1 MVQDYNENRRYGI
14 QVGMTWHAMWHSMNV
29 QQVGYRL
36 SWVAMLIRVVAL
48 VYAFGVLS
56 FYPHPIIAARSD
68 WLIWLWVVAAGYTA
82 LLIVVLVLPIN
93 HWLRTTPFIVLDT
106 AMALAL
112 VNLAGGGYRNVF
124 SLYSLIPSV
133 TAALSLPSAEHH
145 FRRAILLGG
154 VVVAS
159 TLGFG
164 LSLYL
169 DGYTPARIIELRQ
182 VDEVVLRSASYW
194 VTGGLLAALAAMMIA
209 WQHSR
214 DRANALRE
222 QSAIEEERRRIAT
235 DIHDGVL
242 SQLSA
247 LSRRAEYASLL
258 LAEDPKSAQ
267 EELHRVITMAGEV
280 HEGIRWIVRAL
291 RQDPT
296 QLTLGEELMHIAERF
311 QHNTELPVLLK
322 LPRGELPV
330 PVETVRHVG
339 YIVTEALTNI
349 WKHAHA
355 SRAVITVRR
364 ADGRVLVKVADDGCG
379 FDVAQALHSANGMGL
394 RNMRER
400 AQEIGA
406 ALTWRSAPGKGC
418 QVLIDLPVVWESN
431 REG

>member
-1 MVQDYNENRRYGI
+1 M
-14 QVGMTWHAMWHSMNV
+14 GMTWQAMWHSMNA

-68 WLIWLWVVAAGYTA
+68 LLVWLWMIAACYTA

-93 HWLRTTPFIVLDT
+93 SWLRTTPFIILDT
-106 AMALAL
+106 AIALVL
-112 VNLAGGGYRNVF
+112 VNLAGGGYRNIF

-159 TLGFG
+159 TFGFG

-291 RQDPT
+291 RQDPM
-296 QLTLGEELMHIAERF
+296 QLTLGEELMRIAERF

-330 PVETVRHVG
+330 PVDAVRHVG
-339 YIVTEALTNI
+339 YIVSEALTNI

-355 SRAVITVRR
+355 NRAVITVRR
-364 ADGRVLVKVADDGCG
+364 TDGRVLVKVVDDGCG
-379 FDVAQALHSANGMGL
+379 FDVAQTVHSANGMGL

-406 ALTWRSAPGKGC
+406 ELTLRSAPGKGC
-418 QVLIDLPVVWESN
+418 QVLIELPVI
-431 REG
+431 REDNGEK

>member
-1 MVQDYNENRRYGI
+1 
-14 QVGMTWHAMWHSMNV
+14 MTWHAMWHSMNV

-93 HWLRTTPFIVLDT
+93 HWLRTTPFIMLDT
-106 AMALAL
+106 GMALAL

>member
-1 MVQDYNENRRYGI
+1 M
-14 QVGMTWHAMWHSMNV
+14 
-29 QQVGYRL
+29 L
-36 SWVAMLIRVVAL
+36 SRVIAL
-48 VYAFGVLS
+48 AYAFGVLS
-56 FYPHPIIAARSD
+56 FYPHPIIAARSET
-68 WLIWLWVVAAGYTA
+68 LIWLWGAAAFYTV
-82 LLIVVLVLPIN
+82 LLIAILLLPFN
-93 HWLRTTPFIVLDT
+93 YWLRTTPFLILDT
-106 AMALAL
+106 AIALTL
-112 VNLAGGGYRNVF
+112 VNFAGGGYRNIF

-133 TAALSLPSAEHH
+133 TTALSLPSAERP

-154 VVVAS
+154 VVVTS

-169 DGYTPARIIELRQ
+169 DGYTPARIVELRQ

-209 WQHSR
+209 WQYSR

-222 QSAIEEERRRIAT
+222 QAAIEEERRRIAT

-258 LAEDPKSAQ
+258 LAEDPQSAQ

-296 QLTLGEELMHIAERF
+296 QLTLGEELTRIVERF
-311 QHNTELPVLLK
+311 QHNTGLPVLLK

-330 PVETVRHVG
+330 PVDTVRHVG
-339 YIVTEALTNI
+339 YIVSEALANT
-349 WKHAHA
+349 WKHAQAHHA
-355 SRAVITVRR
+355 VVTVRR
-364 ADGRVLVKVADDGCG
+364 ANGRVIIKVADDGRG
-379 FDVAQALHSANGMGL
+379 FDIVHVEHTAGGMGL

-406 ALTWRSAPGKGC
+406 EMELRSSPGKGC
-418 QVLIDLPVVWESN
+418 QVMIGLPIVE
-431 REG
+431 RFGQEA

>member
-1 MVQDYNENRRYGI
+1 M
-14 QVGMTWHAMWHSMNV
+14 MWHAMWHSMNA

-68 WLIWLWVVAAGYTA
+68 ALLWLWVAAACYTG
-82 LLIVVLVLPIN
+82 LLIVVLLLPIN
-93 HWLRTTPFIVLDT
+93 HWLRTTPFIALDT
-106 AMALAL
+106 FIALAL
-112 VNLAGGGYRNVF
+112 VNRAGGGYRNIF

-145 FRRAILLGG
+145 FRRAMLLGG
-154 VVVAS
+154 VVIAS

-209 WQHSR
+209 WQYSR

-222 QSAIEEERRRIAT
+222 EAAIEEERRRIAT

-258 LAEDPKSAQ
+258 LAEDPKGAQ

-296 QLTLGEELMHIAERF
+296 QLTLGEELIRIVERF
-311 QHNTELPVLLK
+311 QHNTGLRVLLK

-330 PVETVRHVG
+330 PVDTVRHVG
-339 YIVTEALTNI
+339 YIVTEALTNT

-355 SRAVITVRR
+355 SRAVVTVHRV
-364 ADGRVLVKVADDGCG
+364 DGRVVVKVADDGRG
-379 FDVAQALHSANGMGL
+379 FDVAQMMHAANGMGL
-394 RNMRER
+394 RNMHER

-406 ALTWRSAPGKGC
+406 ELTLRSSPGKGC
-418 QVLIDLPVVWESN
+418 QVLIGLPVVEEDGWEA
-431 REG
+431 

>member
-1 MVQDYNENRRYGI
+1 
-14 QVGMTWHAMWHSMNV
+14 MWHSMNA

-48 VYAFGVLS
+48 IYAFGVLS
-56 FYPHPIIAARSD
+56 FYPHPVIAARSD
-68 WLIWLWVVAAGYTA
+68 LLIWLWGIAACYTG
-82 LLIVVLVLPIN
+82 LLIVVLVLPLN
-93 HWLRTTPFIVLDT
+93 HWLRTTPFIVVDT
-106 AMALAL
+106 AIALTL
-112 VNLAGGGYRNVF
+112 VNLAGGGYRNIF

-194 VTGGLLAALAAMMIA
+194 VTGGLLAVLAAMMIA

-247 LSRRAEYASLL
+247 LSRRAEYASLV
-258 LAEDPKSAQ
+258 LAEDPESAR
-267 EELHRVITMAGEV
+267 EELQRVITMASEV

-296 QLTLGEELMHIAERF
+296 QLTLGEELMRIAERF

-330 PVETVRHVG
+330 SVDVVRHVG

-355 SRAVITVRR
+355 NRAVITVRR
-364 ADGRVLVKVADDGCG
+364 ADGRVMVKVTDDGCG
-379 FDVAQALHSANGMGL
+379 FDVAYAMHSTNGMGL
-394 RNMRER
+394 RNMCER

-406 ALTWRSAPGKGC
+406 ELTLRSAPGKGC
-418 QVLIDLPVVWESN
+418 QVLIGLPTIQENGWE
-431 REG
+431 E